1 MYNPSR
7 RAEVYEF
14 AKQLMQGLWE
24 LDRAPFPAI
33 NYDLVLDIVETKDK
47 EAIWHYY
54 YVDNITRTLF
64 WLKPYNMKSILNTI
78 LGVKE
83 PGHISE

>member
-54 YVDNITRTLF
+54 YVDHITRTLF